1 MFPLV
6 RNFSYLEYLKNQRF
20 DASPHATHYTIG
32 SSLKRDKEKERNGT
46 LNLDSQELE
55 RCP

>member
-6 RNFSYLEYLKNQRF
+6 RNFPYLEYLKNQRF